1 MKSRV
6 FLLYLVFVVAGC
18 ASAVT
23 PPTSYE
29 VAPDPILSRG
39 KVLLVTDVCIQIDCI
54 GDSEDYFV
62 VEDSRYGAESCLPV
76 LQTYLEDSG
85 IQVCD
90 TIPLVCGA
98 SHGENRIILA
108 GLNTDSDINESPQ
121 PIYVDP
127 SIAADQKYIEALSQ
141 VSTYAFEH
149 PTVKHQET
157 PESLKHTEKSL
168 VSENEFSAAA
178 EIIRNRTGA
187 SSVLFLGVDG
197 KSESSGKAFAKGVG
211 TFVVGMATGL
221 ATAGLGVSIGDTTY
235 YLMIY
240 PTHQDGDSRIFL
252 GSLIDLD
259 TSRIAW
265 SNTAQWRGDPIEKD
279 IWTNDDPLEY
289 LFHDVLFQKI
299 STE

>member
-23 PPTSYE
+23 PPISYE

-62 VEDSRYGAESCLPV
+62 IEDSRYGAESCLPA
-76 LQTYLEDSG
+76 LQTYLKDSG

-90 TIPLVCGA
+90 TIPIVCGA
-98 SHGENRIILA
+98 SHGESRIILA
-108 GLNTDSDINESPQ
+108 GLNTDSEISESPQ

-127 SIAADQKYIEALSQ
+127 SIVSDQKYIDALSQ
-141 VSTYAFEH
+141 VSTFAFEH
-149 PTVKHQET
+149 PAAKSQESS
-157 PESLKHTEKSL
+157 ESLSPAYKSL

-178 EIIRNRTGA
+178 EIIKNRTGA
-187 SSVLFLGVDG
+187 SSVLFLGVVG
-197 KSESSGKAFAKGVG
+197 KSESGGKAFAKGVG
-211 TFVVGMATGL
+211 SFLVGMGTAL
-221 ATAGLGVSIGDTTY
+221 ATAGLGTGY
-235 YLMIY
+235 YVGVMPLQID
-240 PTHQDGDSRIFL
+240 DGRIFV

-259 TSRIAW
+259 TGRIAW
-265 SNTAQWRGDPIEKD
+265 SNNAKWRGDPIEKE
-279 IWTNDDPLEY
+279 IWTNDDPLEL